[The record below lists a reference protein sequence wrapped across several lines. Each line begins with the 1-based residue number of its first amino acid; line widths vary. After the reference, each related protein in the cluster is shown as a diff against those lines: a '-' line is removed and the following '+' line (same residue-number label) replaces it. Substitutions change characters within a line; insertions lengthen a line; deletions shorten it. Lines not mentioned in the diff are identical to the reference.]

1 MALHVLALLAY
12 RDGESLSSGR
22 LAASVNTN
30 PVIIRRLLLALQAA
44 KIVQSRKGRGFGSRL
59 SRPPGRIN
67 LAEVY
72 QAVEGALPFARPR
85 RRPNP
90 ACPVGKG
97 IEAVLDTVF
106 RSAQRALERDL
117 ARTRLVE
124 VLEAVG
130 KTTRTRRVKKE
141 I

>member
-1 MALHVLALLAY
+1 MALHVLAMLAY
-12 RDGESLSSGR
+12 RDGESVSSGR

-59 SRPPGRIN
+59 SRSAARID

-72 QAVEGALPFARPR
+72 RAVDDAVPFGRPR

-90 ACPVGKG
+90 ACPVGRR
-97 IEAVLDTVF
+97 IESELERIF
-106 RSAQRALERDL
+106 RSAQQALERDL
-117 ARTRLVE
+117 GRTSLAD
-124 VLEAVG
+124 VLAAIG
-130 KTTRTRRVKKE
+130 GSNGRGPLDVK
-141 I
+141 